1 MTDAPPADRPLLL
14 DLAREAFRRQIAKRV
29 RPLARSYVERW
40 TQGEFWL
47 YRSVVQGHRAE
58 LRAYKDVV
66 LETLRATTAEEM
78 LAVCR
83 RARPDLGDLWSS
95 PAAEERLRMERE
107 RSIEF
112 VESL

>member
-1 MTDAPPADRPLLL
+1 MTDAPAADRPLLL

-40 TQGEFWL
+40 TAGEFWL
-47 YRSVVQGHRAE
+47 YRSVVQRHRTE
-58 LRAYKDVV
+58 LHTYKDVV
-66 LETLRATTAEEM
+66 LETLRVTTVEEM
-78 LAVCR
+78 LAMCQ

-95 PAAEERLRMERE
+95 PAARERLRLERE

>member
-1 MTDAPPADRPLLL
+1 MTTAPPTDRPLLL
-14 DLAREAFRRQIAKRV
+14 DLAREVFRNQIAKRV

-40 TQGEFWL
+40 TAGEFWL

-66 LETLRATTAEEM
+66 LETLRATTVEEM
-78 LAVCR
+78 LAVCL

-95 PAAEERLRMERE
+95 PAAQERLRMERE

-112 VESL
+112 VETL